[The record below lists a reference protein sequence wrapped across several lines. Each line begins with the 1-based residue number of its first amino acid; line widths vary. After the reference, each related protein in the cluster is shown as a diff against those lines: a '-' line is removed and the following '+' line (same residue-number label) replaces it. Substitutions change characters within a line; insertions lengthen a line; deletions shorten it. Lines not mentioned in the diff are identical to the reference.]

1 MTDRG
6 KSPECEDCLSYV
18 AGLCGDEERRAFER
32 HLPGC
37 DACRQEL
44 EDLNLVWEALP
55 AAMEMMEPPASL
67 KQEVMDAVRAADAE
81 AAGGAAARYAP
92 AIQPERTAAADRRP
106 RPAWTLKPAAAL
118 FAAAAAAIVLLSV
131 WNVELRR
138 EQTLNPLPIERALNV
153 SASNIEQLV
162 ALKPASQDAGN
173 SSGVAC
179 IIDNGQ
185 SRQFVVYV
193 FGASPTEGEE
203 AYQVWLVKD
212 GQRSSAG
219 TFRIGRDSRGIGLL
233 AMPIQGKDLD
243 FDAIGIT
250 LEPDDRGSQP
260 RGHKM
265 YGSV

>member
-6 KSPECEDCLSYV
+6 NRPECEDCFSYV
-18 AGLCGDEERRAFER
+18 AGLCSDEERRAFER

-55 AAMEMMEPPASL
+55 AAMDMMEPPASL
-67 KQEVMDAVRAADAE
+67 KQEVMDAVRG
-81 AAGGAAARYAP
+81 AAGARRGP
-92 AIQPERTAAADRRP
+92 EIRPERPAAADRRP
-106 RPAWTLKPAAAL
+106 RSAWSRRPMAAL
-118 FAAAAAAIVLLSV
+118 LAAAAAAIVLLSV

-138 EQTLNPLPIERALNV
+138 EQAQDPLPIEQALNV

-162 ALKPASQDAGN
+162 ALKPASPDAGN

-179 IIDNGQ
+179 VIDNGQ

-193 FGASPTEGEE
+193 FGAPPTEGEE

-233 AMPIQGKDLD
+233 AMPIHGKSLD

-260 RGHKM
+260 RGQKL